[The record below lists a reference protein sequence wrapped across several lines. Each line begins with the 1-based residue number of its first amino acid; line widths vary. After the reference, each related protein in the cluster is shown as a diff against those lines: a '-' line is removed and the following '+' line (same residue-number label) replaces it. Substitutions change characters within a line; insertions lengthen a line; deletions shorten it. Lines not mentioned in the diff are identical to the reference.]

1 MSVNTINQASQQVP
15 GLVAVLVPGGTAT
28 AGTGL
33 VIALPEAIVAPA
45 KDAPLAVTVSLP
57 DSKPLPSWIRYDAS
71 TQSLIT
77 DAVPAGAFPIAVMIT
92 VGSQSTVVQIS
103 ESTSGR

>member
-1 MSVNTINQASQQVP
+1 M
-15 GLVAVLVPGGTAT
+15 
-28 AGTGL
+28 

-57 DSKPLPSWIRYDAS
+57 DSKPLPAWIRYDAS